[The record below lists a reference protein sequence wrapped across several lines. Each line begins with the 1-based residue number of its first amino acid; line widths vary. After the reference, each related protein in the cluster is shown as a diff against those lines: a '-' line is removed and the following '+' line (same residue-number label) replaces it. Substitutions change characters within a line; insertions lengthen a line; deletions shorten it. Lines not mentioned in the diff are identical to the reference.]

1 MISRR
6 SFIQNSAA
14 ALSCSLLKPLAPA
27 APADAAAALKGPEF
41 SVFSKHFL
49 GLPPDRMGEILA
61 GLGVTGIEA
70 PIRPGGHVEPAK
82 VEDELPRFVDT
93 LKPYGVKITMLTS
106 GINSVS
112 AATHTETVLRT
123 ARKLGIPRFRMNWY
137 NYDNKKPVW
146 PQLDEVRPQ
155 LRDLV
160 ALSKEIGILP
170 CYQNHSGARLMGA
183 GIWDMAL
190 LMRDYPKEEL
200 AWAFDIMHATI
211 EGSTSWPT
219 EVALAAD
226 RIGMAFF
233 KNFVWEGKGHRP
245 AALGDGVVGKPYVD
259 QLKTLGYRGP
269 VCLHIEHLKGK
280 VKDPGYL
287 EAAIEATRKDLA
299 TLRSWWA

>member
-6 SFIQNSAA
+6 SFLKNSAA
-14 ALSCSLLKPLAPA
+14 VLSCSVLQPIANAASAAATA
-27 APADAAAALKGPEF
+27 APKGPEF

-49 GLPPDRMGEILA
+49 GIPTEQMGEILA
-61 GLGVTGIEA
+61 GLGVGGIEA

-82 VEDELPRFVDT
+82 VEDELPKFVET
-93 LKPYGVKITMLTS
+93 LKPFGVKITMLTS

-112 AATHTETVLRT
+112 SATHTEAVLRT
-123 ARKLGIPRFRMNWY
+123 AKKLGIPRFRMNWY

-146 PQLDEVRPQ
+146 PQFDEVRPQ
-155 LRDLV
+155 LKDLV

-170 CYQNHSGARLMGA
+170 CYQNHSGAKLMGA
-183 GIWDMAL
+183 GIWDIAL
-190 LMRDYPKEEL
+190 LMRDYPREDL

-219 EVALAAD
+219 EVALVAD

-233 KNFVWEGKGHRP
+233 KNFSWEGRGHKP
-245 AALGDGVVGKPYVD
+245 APLGEGVVGKAYVD
-259 QLKTLGYRGP
+259 QLKSLGYAGP

-280 VKDPGYL
+280 SKDPGYL
-287 EAAIEATRKDLA
+287 AAAIEATRKDLA
-299 TLRSWWA
+299 TLRSWWG